1 MTAQPVPPLP
11 DPVEPGQQTPEHRRA
26 ISRRFIIQA
35 RNELTQGNR
44 LQAGEKA
51 WGAVA
56 QLFKIVGQE
65 RGWRH
70 HSHRE
75 LDSIGR
81 QIRAEYPDLSSQSL
95 ADALSDAY
103 HVGHENFYEN
113 RYDSDEIE
121 ALVDS
126 VDRELPALERLA
138 EEASLRPRPFEI
150 ESIGQRRRLREIT
163 GDNTLNI
170 GDKSSVGFS
179 RLHSPGSNGD
189 TPS

>member
-11 DPVEPGQQTPEHRRA
+11 DPVELGRQTPEHRRA

-35 RNELTQGNR
+35 RNELAQGNR

-70 HSHRE
+70 HSHRQLE
-75 LDSIGR
+75 SIGR
-81 QIRAEYPDLSSQSL
+81 HIRSEYPDLSSQSL

-103 HVGHENFYEN
+103 HIGHENFYEN
-113 RYDSDEIE
+113 QYDLDEIE
-121 ALVDS
+121 ALVDA
-126 VDRELPALERLA
+126 VERQLPALERLA
-138 EEASLRPRPFEI
+138 EEASLHPRPFEI

-163 GDNTLNI
+163 GDNTLDI
-170 GDKSSVGFS
+170 GDKSGVGFS
-179 RLHSPGSNGD
+179 RLHSPVSNGD

>member
-35 RNELTQGNR
+35 RNELAQGNR
-44 LQAGEKA
+44 LQAGEKS

-70 HSHRE
+70 HSHRQLE
-75 LDSIGR
+75 SIGR
-81 QIRAEYPDLSSQSL
+81 HIRSEYPDLSSQPL

-103 HVGHENFYEN
+103 HIGHENFYEN
-113 RYDSDEIE
+113 QYDFDEIE
-121 ALVDS
+121 ALVDA
-126 VDRELPALERLA
+126 VERELPALERLA
-138 EEASLRPRPFEI
+138 EEASLRPRLFEI

-170 GDKSSVGFS
+170 GDKSSIGFS
-179 RLHSPGSNGD
+179 RLHSPVSNSD
-189 TPS
+189 APS